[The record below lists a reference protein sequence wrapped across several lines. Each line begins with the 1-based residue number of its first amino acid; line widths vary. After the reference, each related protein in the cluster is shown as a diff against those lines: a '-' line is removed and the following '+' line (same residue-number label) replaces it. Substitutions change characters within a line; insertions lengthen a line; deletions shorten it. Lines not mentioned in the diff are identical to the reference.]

1 MFINPNLNYIFPL
14 TQVCCLYMDFNT
26 TILYKSLQASFLRHF
41 YVNLEQVSQSSS
53 SSSEMT
59 ATDFHKQITLLNFNK
74 FQ

>member
-14 TQVCCLYMDFNT
+14 TQVCRLYMDFNT
-26 TILYKSLQASFLRHF
+26 TILYKSLRTSFLRHF

-53 SSSEMT
+53 SSSEMK